1 MAKSKLRHCVC
12 TASDGLTLYG
22 NAPDYAAP
30 NYVRTELFPIK
41 YNEKMVGLGST
52 KGCFA
57 GHDHMNNFSVIK
69 DGIRLTYGL
78 SCDHNIYLVPFRG
91 GVLNNFKNDGSFTTQ
106 HLIRHR
112 GQNTISVGKE
122 Q

>member
-1 MAKSKLRHCVC
+1 MAKSKLRHCVR
-12 TASDGLTLYG
+12 TAADGLTLYG

-30 NYVRTELFPIK
+30 NYLRTELFPIK
-41 YNEKMVGLGST
+41 YSEKMVELGST

-57 GHDHMNNFSVIK
+57 GHDHMNFSVIK

-78 SCDHNIYLVPFRG
+78 SCDHNIYFVPFRG
-91 GVLNNFKNDGSFTTQ
+91 GVLINIKNDGSFTTQ